1 MAKSEK
7 GWFAMAGRRGPTLR
21 TQWLGKQLRELR
33 EAAKL
38 TLRDAGDYIQR
49 DPATIS
55 RIESGLVPARTPD
68 VIALL
73 NLYGI
78 SNKAKR
84 EGMERLSR
92 EVWQTGW
99 WDGYTPEALGG
110 MLDRAWLESRAE
122 RIRIYEPMVI
132 PGLFQTREYA
142 SAVITAGDAG
152 ASPERINQWLEFR
165 MARQKMLESDPHPRI
180 EMILDEA
187 LMHRVIGGPR
197 VMSAQLRRLA
207 LAADRPDVEV
217 RIVPFSVGAHA
228 SPNGGFLIFD
238 MPDPYPD
245 VAYAETRGG
254 AVYAE
259 SDGADSFMRT
269 YDSLQTIALI
279 PDASAKF
286 IRNAA
291 KRFG

>member
-1 MAKSEK
+1 
-7 GWFAMAGRRGPTLR
+7 MAGRRGPTLR

-38 TLRDAGDYIQR
+38 TLRDAGEYIQR

-55 RIESGLVPARTPD
+55 RIEGGLVPARTPD

-78 SNKAKR
+78 NDETKR

-142 SAVITAGDAG
+142 SAVITASDAG
-152 ASPERINQWLEFR
+152 AHPERIQQWLEFR
-165 MARQKMLESDPHPRI
+165 MDRQKMLEFEPHPRI

-187 LMHRVIGGPR
+187 LMHRIIGGPK
-197 VMSAQLRRLA
+197 VMSAQLRH
-207 LAADRPDVEV
+207 LAAATERPDVAV
-217 RIVPFSVGAHA
+217 RIVPFNAGAHA
-228 SPNGGFLIFD
+228 SPEGGFLIFD

-259 SDGADSFMRT
+259 ADNADNFMRA
-269 YDSLQTIALI
+269 YDSIQTKTLVPAE
-279 PDASAKF
+279 SAKL

-291 KRFG
+291 RRFG

>member
-1 MAKSEK
+1 
-7 GWFAMAGRRGPTLR
+7 MAGRRGPTLR

-38 TLRDAGDYIQR
+38 TLRDAGEYIQR

-55 RIESGLVPARTPD
+55 RIEGGLVPARTPD

-78 SNKAKR
+78 NDESKR

-92 EVWQTGW
+92 EVWHTGW

-122 RIRIYEPMVI
+122 RIRVFEPMVI
-132 PGLFQTREYA
+132 PGLFQTRAYA
-142 SAVITAGDAG
+142 SAVITTTDVDAH
-152 ASPERINQWLEFR
+152 PERIQQWLEFR
-165 MARQKMLESDPHPRI
+165 MARQRMLESDPHPRLEI
-180 EMILDEA
+180 ILDESV
-187 LMHRVIGGPR
+187 LHRAIGGAR
-197 VMSAQLRRLA
+197 VMFAQLRRLA
-207 LAADRPDVEV
+207 AVSERPDVTV
-217 RIVPFSVGAHA
+217 RIIPFSAGAHA
-228 SPNGGFLIFD
+228 SPEGGFQIFD

-254 AVYAE
+254 ALYAE
-259 SDGADSFMRT
+259 ADNTRKFMQA
-269 YDSLQTIALI
+269 YDSLHTKAL
-279 PDASAKF
+279 PPVESGNF

-291 KRFG
+291 RRFG

>member
-1 MAKSEK
+1 
-7 GWFAMAGRRGPTLR
+7 MAGRRGPTLR

-38 TLRDAGDYIQR
+38 TLRDAGEYIQR

-55 RIESGLVPARTPD
+55 RIEGGLVPARTPD

-78 SNKAKR
+78 NDESKR

-92 EVWQTGW
+92 EVWHTGW

-122 RIRIYEPMVI
+122 RIRVFEPMVI
-132 PGLFQTREYA
+132 PGLFQTRAYA
-142 SAVITAGDAG
+142 SAVITATDLDAH
-152 ASPERINQWLEFR
+152 PERIQQWLEFR
-165 MARQKMLESDPHPRI
+165 MARQRMLESDPHPRLEI
-180 EMILDEA
+180 ILDEA
-187 LMHRVIGGPR
+187 VLHRVIGGR
-197 VMSAQLRRLA
+197 QVMFAQLRRLA
-207 LAADRPDVEV
+207 TVAARPDVMV
-217 RIVPFSVGAHA
+217 RIVPFSAGAHA
-228 SPNGGFLIFD
+228 SPEGGFQIFD

-259 SDGADSFMRT
+259 ADNARKFMQA
-269 YDSLQTIALI
+269 YDSLQTKALVAV
-279 PDASAKF
+279 DSANF

-291 KRFG
+291 RRFG